1 MTSLSQSTSGGAAT
15 PAPAAPTSS
24 KKQINRTFT
33 PDQEL
38 ALATE
43 IVTGK
48 ITVEVQKGHTKV
60 MVVVDLARGF
70 PYGTKGKYWSAVT
83 AHLNSKEWAHAFP
96 STAPACASTCET
108 NWERLLAKRI
118 TENSR
123 ESQKRIRKEGD
134 SKACSGG
141 GNSADWNSGAGDKSS
156 DDDDDADTVTTS
168 GSKARATSTQ
178 DKIDSLLDTYISKV
192 ANFTV
197 SSAAANKENEK
208 EPAASTRKAASGQPG
223 EDKGEVESAII
234 GGVPC
239 VIL

>member
-1 MTSLSQSTSGGAAT
+1 MTSVLSIAA
-15 PAPAAPTSS
+15 PAPAAPSSS

-48 ITVEVQKGHTKV
+48 ITVEVQKGQTKV
-60 MVVVDLARGF
+60 MMDIDLARGL
-70 PYGTKGKYWSAVT
+70 PYATKGKYWSAVT

-118 TENSR
+118 TEHSR
-123 ESQKRIRKEGD
+123 EVHKTKRKEGD
-134 SKACSGG
+134 PKACSGG
-141 GNSADWNSGAGDKSS
+141 GNSADWNSGAGDKSGE
-156 DDDDDADTVTTS
+156 DDDEDNVTTS

-178 DKIDSLLDTYISKV
+178 DKLDSLLDTYISKV

-223 EDKGEVESAII
+223 EDKGEVESAMI

>member
-208 EPAASTRKAASGQPG
+208 EPASTRKAASGQPG
-223 EDKGEVESAII
+223 EDKGEVESAMI

>member
-1 MTSLSQSTSGGAAT
+1 MTSLHQSTSGGAAA

-24 KKQINRTFT
+24 KKQINRNFT
-33 PDQEL
+33 PDQDL

-48 ITVEVQKGHTKV
+48 ITVEVQKGQTKV

-83 AHLNSKEWAHAFP
+83 AHLNGKEWEHAFL

-123 ESQKRIRKEGD
+123 ESQKRKRKEGN

-141 GNSADWNSGAGDKSS
+141 GNPADWKSGEGDKSS
-156 DDDDDADTVTTS
+156 DDDDSTVTTS
-168 GSKARATSTQ
+168 GSKARTTSTQ

-192 ANFTV
+192 ANFTE

-208 EPAASTRKAASGQPG
+208 EPAASTRKAPSGQPG
-223 EDKGEVESAII
+223 EDKGDVENALI